1 VLDQGGGTGG
11 RECLEGV
18 QAGGT
23 VVEGQE
29 LGAQLV
35 ALIGSGR
42 ALLLDERDEIGEAG
56 ILGA

>member
-11 RECLEGV
+11 RACLEGV
-18 QAGGT
+18 QPGGT
-23 VVEGQE
+23 VVESQE